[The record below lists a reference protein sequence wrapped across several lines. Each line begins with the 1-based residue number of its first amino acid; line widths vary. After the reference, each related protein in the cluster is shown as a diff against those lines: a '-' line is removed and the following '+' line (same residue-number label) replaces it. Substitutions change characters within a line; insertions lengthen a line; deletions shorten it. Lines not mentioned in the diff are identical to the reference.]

1 MFEISVENIIVT
13 LGYIGIFGLMI
24 SNGVITLPSSQLL
37 YIITGYFIFTGEL
50 NLALVSLI
58 GALGNTIGNIIL
70 YELARRKGLGYITAF
85 KIFPLR
91 EIKKIQVVF
100 EKRGALFVFFG
111 KLLPAI
117 KVFVPIVA
125 GIGLMNRAV
134 YIPIIF
140 ITSLLWSFIFI
151 GIGFFFGKNTD
162 LFGIYPVILIVVV
175 LVVVFA
181 FYKYMN
187 SQSIVSEVEK
197 LDSNNKT

>member
-1 MFEISVENIIVT
+1 MLEISVEDIIVT

-58 GALGNTIGNIIL
+58 GALGNTVGNIIL
-70 YELARRKGLGYITAF
+70 YELARRKGLEYITTF

-91 EIKKIQVVF
+91 ELKKIQVVF
-100 EKRGALFVFFG
+100 EKRGAWFVFFG

-125 GIGLMNRAV
+125 GIGLMNRAL

-162 LFGIYPVILIVVV
+162 LFGIYPVVLIIVV
-175 LVVVFA
+175 LIVVFA

-197 LDSNNKT
+197 LDSSNKT